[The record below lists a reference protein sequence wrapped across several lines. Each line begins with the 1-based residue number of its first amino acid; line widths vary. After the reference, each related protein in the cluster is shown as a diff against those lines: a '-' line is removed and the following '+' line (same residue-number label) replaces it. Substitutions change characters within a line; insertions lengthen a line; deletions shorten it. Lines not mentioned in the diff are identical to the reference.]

1 MKGQVVMRTTLD
13 IDEDVLAAAKELA
26 RRQRLSTG
34 RVVSR
39 LLRQGLTGQG
49 LPVAPWGQPEASVA
63 PATGFRPFP
72 VGRLVTNDQV
82 DALRETEGI

>member
-1 MKGQVVMRTTLD
+1 MRTTLD

-39 LLRQGLTGQG
+39 LLRQGLTGQD
-49 LPVAPWGQPEASVA
+49 LSVA
-63 PATGFRPFP
+63 SSHQRNANVPPATGFRPFP
-72 VGRLVTNDQV
+72 GGRVVTNDEV
-82 DALRETEGI
+82 NALREAEGV

>member
-1 MKGQVVMRTTLD
+1 MRTTLD

-49 LPVAPWGQPEASVA
+49 LPVASSGLLFFRFVFCAGAFQVIARFASGYGLKGA
-63 PATGFRPFP
+63 IIG
-72 VGRLVTNDQV
+72 
-82 DALRETEGI
+82 

>member
-1 MKGQVVMRTTLD
+1 MRTTLD

-26 RRQRLSTG
+26 RRQRTSTG
-34 RVVSR
+34 RIVSR

-49 LPVAPWGQPEASVA
+49 LSVASSDQRTASVP

-72 VGRLVTNDQV
+72 VGRVVTNDEV
-82 DALRETEGI
+82 DALREAEGV